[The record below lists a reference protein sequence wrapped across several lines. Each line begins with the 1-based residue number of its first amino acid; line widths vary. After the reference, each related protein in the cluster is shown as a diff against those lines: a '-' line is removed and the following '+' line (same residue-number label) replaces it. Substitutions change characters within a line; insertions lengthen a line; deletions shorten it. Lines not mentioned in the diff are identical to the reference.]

1 MLFLKTISIQ
11 RIEILGLLLVI
22 FFAVSL
28 RFYELD
34 RGYSGLG
41 IYSATSLNTGTS
53 LHNWFFPSIF
63 VDGSIIADKP
73 PLFFWV
79 QGLFLKILGPIN
91 MALRLPAA
99 LCGTFCVVLL
109 YLILRRTYGVLT
121 AFAGG
126 LFLAIA
132 PIDVNFS
139 RGVFLEPLTT
149 ALILLS
155 IFMLLIG
162 VERKQVKFIYI
173 ASAVIGIAFMS
184 KLWQGLL
191 PVPALAVFVIILRWE
206 AWGRFLKTAT
216 VAFVIFI
223 ITALVWPTLVWL
235 FDSHYDAVMHS
246 ENIWDMIFGWNL
258 FDRFGGLQYG
268 STHDPSWFWFLT
280 GPMQIFLGITFIPLA
295 VLGGLKTVYDLPA
308 KIFSKTTSKEKLVPC
323 IGLIWL
329 MWLLIC
335 IVGFGGATVRL
346 SSYWASA
353 VPAICALSAIGMVG
367 LIKDRQGHSQ
377 WHRAISY
384 TVLMVGLL
392 YISNALSNVV
402 PLWIGYKYLSY
413 LCLLSAIIFPIF
425 LFFKPGVDSNH
436 YSTGERVLSNGLLIT
451 FALILVS
458 NLSITFYN
466 LTNPRDDTLGR
477 IGFDQMPV
485 SFGGGGR
492 DYKVDPKIE
501 RARLRGTV
509 ITAIV
514 RAEPHDLT
522 EAIEY
527 IYRRYKE
534 GEESGR
540 YLMATDSYNTAAK
553 VAYHAAEFS
562 PHIPRLPILP
572 IYSEYQDTWITSL
585 EDLEKISDDGD
596 LKFILTSKDMQTM
609 NFEFWTWL
617 SGNAEDVTIVSG
629 LPYHGEIRLFK
640 LMEED
645 SKYRGYSQWL
655 ERNQAASR

>member
-1 MLFLKTISIQ
+1 MQ
-11 RIEILGLLLVI
+11 RIEILGVLLVI
-22 FFAVSL
+22 FLAASL

-63 VDGSIIADKP
+63 IDGSIIADKP
-73 PLFFWV
+73 PLFFWL
-79 QGLFLKILGPIN
+79 QRLFLKVLGPIN
-91 MALRLPAA
+91 LALRLPAA
-99 LCGTFCVVLL
+99 LCGRSSVVLL

-162 VERKQVKFIYI
+162 VERKEVKFIYI
-173 ASAVIGIAFMS
+173 AAAVIGIAFMS

-191 PVPALAVFVIILRWE
+191 PVPALAVFVIILRWQ
-206 AWGRFLKTAT
+206 AWGSFLKTAS
-216 VAFVIFI
+216 VSFVIFI

-235 FDSHYDAVMHS
+235 FDSQYDAVMHS

-268 STHDPSWFWFLT
+268 STHDPSWFWFLP
-280 GPMQIFLGITFIPLA
+280 GPMQLFLGITFIPLA
-295 VLGGLKTVYDLPA
+295 VLGGLKTAYDLPA
-308 KIFSKTTSKEKLVPC
+308 KIFSKTSSNEKLVPC

-367 LIKDRQGHSQ
+367 LIKDRQKHSQ
-377 WHRAISY
+377 WHRAMSFTALI
-384 TVLMVGLL
+384 VGLL
-392 YISNALSNVV
+392 YVSNALSNVV
-402 PLWIGYKYLSY
+402 SLWIGYKYLSY
-413 LCLLSAIIFPIF
+413 MCLLSAITLPIF
-425 LFFKPGVDSNH
+425 LLFKPGFDSTI
-436 YSTGERVLSNGLLIT
+436 YSKGERILNNALLAI

-466 LTNPRDDTLGR
+466 LTNPRNDTLGR

-485 SFGGGGR
+485 GFGGGSS
-492 DYKVDPKIE
+492 DDKVDSKIE

-514 RAEPHDLT
+514 RTEPHDLT

-534 GEESGR
+534 EKRSGR

-553 VAYHAAEFS
+553 VAYHTAEYS

-572 IYSEYQDTWITSL
+572 IYSEYQDTWVTSL
-585 EDLEKISDDGD
+585 EDLGEISDKGD
-596 LKFILTSKDMQTM
+596 LKYILTSKDMKTM

-617 SGNAEDVTIVSG
+617 SGNAEDVTIMSG
-629 LPYHGEIRLFK
+629 LPFRGEMRVFRL
-640 LMEED
+640 
-645 SKYRGYSQWL
+645 L
-655 ERNQAASR
+655 EKGSGN